1 MARSQRRQE
10 EPEAPEEAVEATE
23 GDTAEEATEGVA
35 PEPGM
40 TDEEAAALLVAKTEA
55 GESKVWGPL
64 KKSTE
69 IPERMA
75 GNEFAILQAKR
86 GDTPAET
93 WENILVFSGGS
104 DVAALDCFNATS
116 RLGNQK
122 ALKAA
127 MVGHGADATPLTVAE
142 IQELSNRHTVAANTR
157 GRGGKGSAKVRA
169 ARAEAKVAVAQQSM
183 AEMVAALA
191 EHDPEAAAKFEE
203 RLAALGQ

>member
-1 MARSQRRQE
+1 MPRSQRSTPA
-10 EPEAPEEAVEATE
+10 EPEAPEEVEETTE
-23 GDTAEEATEGVA
+23 GETSEETAEVV
-35 PEPGM
+35 PDPGM

-191 EHDPEAAAKFEE
+191 KHDPEAAAKFEE